1 MRNVKDDIIPKI
13 VFVTSLY
20 LMFVPLL
27 SNQIYADENDSFDVK
42 IMTQYLNLVWMK
54 SDRKCFT
61 IDYYK
66 TSWIVLVQ

>member
-42 IMTQYLNLVWMK
+42 IMTQYLNLV
-54 SDRKCFT
+54 
-61 IDYYK
+61 
-66 TSWIVLVQ
+66 